1 MTTKLSFDLRPE
13 FSLSGMNTAGNRSAI
28 VSSAKTTWRPSPSL
42 QFEQRKLTK
51 SYLTRSAPC
60 FPKSGAISK
69 EKRFES
75 VTAKV
80 GSLDRVR
87 KKSSDDALQLSERD
101 ESRDEVRKRMVKTVS
116 APNVRYDE
124 TGKVHIIEE
133 RLTFKARAQSRIGSK
148 DNISHK
154 PSGGN
159 VCITNQKLTYR
170 QKARSRTNSGEVPV
184 GARRPSDVAA
194 TQTKSKTPNPLDK
207 RRVRSEGSR
216 PVQLPLGLRRYSH
229 ETHQRSLSDET
240 KRSSADR
247 ERKLGKVQKELVSL
261 PEEKEES

>member
-1 MTTKLSFDLRPE
+1 M
-13 FSLSGMNTAGNRSAI
+13 
-28 VSSAKTTWRPSPSL
+28 
-42 QFEQRKLTK
+42 
-51 SYLTRSAPC
+51 
-60 FPKSGAISK
+60 
-69 EKRFES
+69 
-75 VTAKV
+75 
-80 GSLDRVR
+80 
-87 KKSSDDALQLSERD
+87 
-101 ESRDEVRKRMVKTVS
+101 
-116 APNVRYDE
+116 
-124 TGKVHIIEE
+124 
-133 RLTFKARAQSRIGSK
+133 
-148 DNISHK
+148 
-154 PSGGN
+154 
-159 VCITNQKLTYR
+159 CITNQKLTYR